1 MDYLNLFRH
10 LNRPSHPP
18 HLLEKSDKKNRRC
31 QRVDIVNFF
40 CPIFP
45 DFKTARTAVWFFL
58 RSLRVLYSSPK
69 YLTPCFGVHMAV
81 LRTSDLQRRFYRIQ
95 KMLVHTHLLVL
106 NCRHKIT
113 FSQVESK
120 GIFWRGASRLRAK
133 KDSTLLGRK

>member
-1 MDYLNLFRH
+1 MNYPDLFQH
-10 LNRPSHPP
+10 HNQPLYRPE
-18 HLLEKSDKKNRRC
+18 LLEKSHKKNRGC

-40 CPIFP
+40 CASFL
-45 DFKTARTAVWFFL
+45 DFETARTAVWFFL

-113 FSQVESK
+113 LS
-120 GIFWRGASRLRAK
+120 
-133 KDSTLLGRK
+133 